1 MDNRFIMSAFSDEAG
16 DALSEQIAALKRNNL
31 AGMEIRGID
40 GANIVNLTP
49 EKVREVKTALDA
61 EGLRVYS
68 IGSPAG
74 KIGVTDDFAPHLDS
88 FKRMLDSAHILGAE
102 RMRIFSFYV
111 NEGELDTYRDEV
123 MERLSR
129 FCDAAKGSGVTLC
142 HENEKGIYGECAER
156 CVDIAK
162 TLPAIRLIYDPAN
175 LVCAGLDAK
184 ASWDLMAPYV
194 EYLHIKDAF
203 PDGRIVPAGEG
214 EGAIPYVLAE
224 YAKAGGRHLTLEPHL
239 AIFGGLKNLEKD
251 DSEIKIG
258 GGYATQNEAF
268 DAAVTALNKVIG
280 EIKL

>member
-1 MDNRFIMSAFSDEAG
+1 MEKKFIISAFSDEAG
-16 DALSEQIAALKRNNL
+16 DGLSEQIKALKRNDL

-40 GANIVNLTP
+40 GTNIADLTP
-49 EKVREVKTALDA
+49 QKVREVKDALAA

-74 KIGVTDDFAPHLDS
+74 KIGITDGFAPHLDS
-88 FKRMLDSAHILGAE
+88 FKRMLDSAHTLGAE

-129 FCDAAKGSGVTLC
+129 FIEASKGSGLTLC
-142 HENEKGIYGECAER
+142 HENEKGIYGESAER

-162 TLPAIRLIYDPAN
+162 ALPDIRLIFDPAN

-194 EYLHIKDAF
+194 EYLHIKDAL
-203 PDGRIVPAGEG
+203 PDGSIVPAGEG
-214 EGAIPYVLAE
+214 EGAIPYVLTE

-239 AIFGGLKNLEKD
+239 SIFSGLAGLEKE
-251 DSEIKIG
+251 DSEIKVG
-258 GGYATQNEAF
+258 GRYSNQNEAF
-268 DAAVTALNKVIG
+268 DAAVVALNKVIG
-280 EIKL
+280 ELKI

>member
-1 MDNRFIMSAFSDEAG
+1 MNNKFIISAFSDEAG
-16 DALSEQIAALKRNNL
+16 DALSEQIAALKRNSL
-31 AGMEIRGID
+31 TGMEIRGID
-40 GANIVNLTP
+40 GTNIANLTP
-49 EKVREVKTALDA
+49 EKVREVGAALDV

-74 KIGVTDDFAPHLDS
+74 KIGITDDFAPHLDS
-88 FKRMLDSAHILGAE
+88 FKGMLESAHILGAE

-129 FCDAAKGSGVTLC
+129 FVDAAKGSGVTLC
-142 HENEKGIYGECAER
+142 HENEKAIYGESAER

-162 TLPAIRLIYDPAN
+162 SLPDIRLIYDPAN

-184 ASWDLMAPYV
+184 ASWDMMAPYV
-194 EYLHIKDAF
+194 EYLHIKDALS
-203 PDGRIVPAGEG
+203 DGSIVPAGEG

-239 AIFGGLKNLEKD
+239 AIFGGLKNLEKED
-251 DSEIKIG
+251 TEIKVG
-258 GGYATQNEAF
+258 GGYSSQSEAF
-268 DAAVTALNKVIG
+268 DAAVVALNKVIG
-280 EIKL
+280 ELKL